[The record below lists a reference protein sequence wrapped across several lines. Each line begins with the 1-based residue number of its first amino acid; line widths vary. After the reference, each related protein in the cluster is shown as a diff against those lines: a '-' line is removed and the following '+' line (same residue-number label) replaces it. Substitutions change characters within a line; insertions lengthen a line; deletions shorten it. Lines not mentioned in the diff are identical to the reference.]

1 MTDARPPI
9 SSLPPSYFETKYRA
23 DIDPW
28 RFRTSPY
35 EREKYKATTDG
46 LSRPR
51 YRRILEVGCAIGVL
65 SALLSQRCDE
75 LVAVDG
81 SETAIAE
88 AARQK
93 LPNVRFEVACLPDQF
108 PVGSFDLIVLSEVLY
123 YFDPADLR
131 RLAEKCLSALDGGGE
146 MILCHWLGE
155 TDYPLTG
162 RQANDMFAEA
172 IAKRR
177 PTRVELHEDIYLL
190 ERFCFEIGDDE
201 G

>member
-1 MTDARPPI
+1 MIATPLPLR
-9 SSLPPSYFETKYRA
+9 SLPPSYFETKYRA

-35 EREKYKATTDG
+35 ERDKYQATVDG

-65 SALLSQRCDE
+65 SALLAQRGDE

-81 SETAIAE
+81 SDTAIAE
-88 AARQK
+88 AARQE
-93 LPNVRFEVACLPDQF
+93 LPNVRFEVAFLPDQF
-108 PVGSFDLIVLSEVLY
+108 PDDSFDLIVLSEVLY
-123 YFDPADLR
+123 YLAPDDLR
-131 RLAEKCLSALDGGGE
+131 RLAEKCLSALDEDGE

-162 RQANDMFAEA
+162 RQANDLFAEA
-172 IAKRR
+172 VSRRR
-177 PTRVELHEDIYLL
+177 PERALLHEEIYLL
-190 ERFCFEIGDDE
+190 ERLRFAI
-201 G
+201 

>member
-1 MTDARPPI
+1 MNAATPPI
-9 SSLPPSYFETKYRA
+9 TSLPPSYFEAKYRTE
-23 DIDPW
+23 IDPW

-35 EREKYKATTDG
+35 ERDKYQATADG

-65 SALLSQRCDE
+65 SAQLAQRCDE

-88 AARQK
+88 AARQE
-93 LPNVRFEVACLPDQF
+93 LPNVRFEVAFLPDQF
-108 PVGSFDLIVLSEVLY
+108 PVGAFDLIVLSEVLY
-123 YFDPADLR
+123 YFAPDDLR
-131 RLAEKCLSALDGGGE
+131 RLAEKCVSALDGDGE

-162 RQANDMFAEA
+162 RQANELFTQAVA
-172 IAKRR
+172 RRR
-177 PTRVELHEDIYLL
+177 PARVLLHDGIYLL
-190 ERFCFEIGDDE
+190 ERLCFASEDDE
-201 G
+201 R